1 MTGRA
6 KLEDLFA
13 AGRADAA
20 PTAAFMARI
29 EAGELGDKGR
39 ERDKQMSKARRDLDW
54 QKQFELALFP
64 DDARAI
70 RASRT
75 PEDEDTCTMCGD
87 FCASRGAGELFRGD
101 LRGELLQ
108 FVDTGRRAW
117 HAGKSEWNGHKDVNG
132 CSIGLCFSNKND
144 AKEPL
149 TDAQKAAM
157 KTLIA
162 DVRRKYGHI
171 PVTTHAAVS
180 PGRKN
185 DPDHVPGFVLKDY
198 E

>member
-1 MTGRA
+1 MSCTHPSPNHNTRGA
-6 KLEDLFA
+6 QAVKVIVLH
-13 AGRADAA
+13 ADAS
-20 PTAAFMARI
+20 PN
-29 EAGELGDKGR
+29 EKGCLSWLQSS
-39 ERDKQMSKARRDLDW
+39 ESKVSYHALVGRDGKVYTVVPYD
-54 QKQFELALFP
+54 
-64 DDARAI
+64 
-70 RASRT
+70 
-75 PEDEDTCTMCGD
+75 
-87 FCASRGAGELFRGD
+87 
-101 LRGELLQ
+101 
-108 FVDTGRRAW
+108 RRAW

-132 CSIGLCFSNKND
+132 VSVGLCFSNKND
-144 AKEPL
+144 GKEPL

-171 PVTTHAAVS
+171 PVTTHAKVS

>member
-1 MTGRA
+1 MSCTHPSPNHNDRKGQTV
-6 KLEDLFA
+6 KVIVLH
-13 AGRADAA
+13 ADAS
-20 PTAAFMARI
+20 PN
-29 EAGELGDKGR
+29 EKGCLSWLQSS
-39 ERDKQMSKARRDLDW
+39 ESKVSYHALVGRDGKVYTVVPYD
-54 QKQFELALFP
+54 
-64 DDARAI
+64 
-70 RASRT
+70 
-75 PEDEDTCTMCGD
+75 
-87 FCASRGAGELFRGD
+87 
-101 LRGELLQ
+101 
-108 FVDTGRRAW
+108 RRAW

>member
-1 MTGRA
+1 MSCTHPSPNHNTRGA
-6 KLEDLFA
+6 QTVKVIVLH
-13 AGRADAA
+13 ADAS
-20 PTAAFMARI
+20 PN
-29 EAGELGDKGR
+29 EKGCLSWLQSS
-39 ERDKQMSKARRDLDW
+39 ESKVSYHALVGRDGKVYTVVPYD
-54 QKQFELALFP
+54 
-64 DDARAI
+64 
-70 RASRT
+70 
-75 PEDEDTCTMCGD
+75 
-87 FCASRGAGELFRGD
+87 
-101 LRGELLQ
+101 
-108 FVDTGRRAW
+108 RRAW

-132 CSIGLCFSNKND
+132 VSVGLCFSNKND
-144 AKEPL
+144 GKEPL
-149 TDAQKAAM
+149 TEAQQKAM